1 MIARGG
7 QVVAF
12 IGAYHGLGNRLR
24 VALGSQSLAEW
35 ADRGFAYTWPTGR
48 RFGARFD
55 ELWQVGQPALPVAV
69 SRLLSL
75 RHPYRSADLDWLE
88 DAADDRVWQI
98 RTPHALHLPP
108 DAVPWGERLRR
119 LAPVDGIAERILAFH
134 TRHLAGEPY
143 VGVMVRAHA
152 VSNAQTL
159 EHSPLEWYI
168 ERMRRLQDERP
179 GVRFFVSADTPA
191 AQAAVLSA
199 IPTAVALDDKGG
211 YNTAAALRSSVV
223 DLYLLASA
231 GHLIGPYYSSFPEV
245 AQQLAGPWLR
255 LETSGSSPDQLLRE
269 GDALTAPTDPLRP
282 SDRSAPTA

>member
-1 MIARGG
+1 MPR
-7 QVVAF
+7 
-12 IGAYHGLGNRLR
+12 
-24 VALGSQSLAEW
+24 
-35 ADRGFAYTWPTGR
+35 
-48 RFGARFD
+48 
-55 ELWQVGQPALPVAV
+55 
-69 SRLLSL
+69 
-75 RHPYRSADLDWLE
+75 
-88 DAADDRVWQI
+88 
-98 RTPHALHLPP
+98 
-108 DAVPWGERLRR
+108 GERLRR

-199 IPTAVALDDKGG
+199 ISTAVALDDKGG

-269 GDALTAPTDPLRP
+269 GDALTAPTDALRP
-282 SDRSAPTA
+282 GDRSAPTA